1 MATRSFSIEDGN
13 LSSSIVVS
21 RDVDYKD
28 LDLTLAI
35 NDKKDIY
42 KKNDAAAVKQAV
54 KNLILTNYGEKP
66 FNYYYGS
73 NVRSLLFELFHAGV
87 SLEIETKIK
96 SAINAFEPRAY
107 VEEVRVEDV
116 PSQNSIGVQIVFRVL
131 NTQEQVTLVTTLS
144 RLR

>member
-21 RDVDYKD
+21 RDIDYKD
-28 LDLTLAI
+28 IDLTFAI
-35 NDKKDIY
+35 NGKKDIY

-73 NVRSLLFELFHAGV
+73 NVQSLLFELFHVGI

-107 VEEVRVEDV
+107 VEDV
-116 PSQNSIGVQIVFRVL
+116 KVKDAPAQNAIEVQIVFRVL
-131 NTQEQVTLVTTLS
+131 NTQDQVTLVTTLS